1 MQESSL
7 RVDDRRRGW
16 QGYQFTAFLGGSVLL
31 ALAFLLA
38 WPGLLKQITS
48 TKFLPHSF
56 CYLQNPALVWTHVLA
71 DCAIGLAYVA
81 ISSALGYL
89 VYRAHR
95 DIPFHWMF
103 VAFGA
108 FIIAC
113 GTTHF
118 IEALTVW
125 VPVYVLAAI
134 IKVLTAVVSLATAL
148 ALPWLI
154 PRILG
159 LIRQAKAS
167 DSAMA
172 MLREAD
178 LRIRA
183 ITTTAPDAI
192 ISTNAAGEI
201 RYVNPAAE
209 ALFGYTAE
217 QLSALNVVALVPE
230 RLRGAYT
237 DQLKQVVQ
245 RRFRGVIRTSAET
258 VALTRNGQEIPV
270 SISVSCWESD
280 GGVCFTSV
288 VQDLRARRNAE
299 IKFEALLESAPDAM
313 VIVDEQSGI
322 VLVNSQTERVFG
334 WSRGELLG
342 KSIEAL
348 MPARFQS
355 QHLSHRAGFMRDPRS
370 RPMGIGLQLFGLRKN
385 GEEFPVEI
393 SLSPLKTPDGVYVTA
408 AIRDITDRKR
418 AEEEI
423 RTLNSELK
431 LRVAELAS
439 SNRELES
446 FSYSVSH
453 DLRAPLRQID
463 GYSKILMRS
472 ADHLTADE
480 QSCLHEIRSGT
491 RHMADLIDALLNF
504 SRLGK
509 QEIRREAVDLNILV
523 RQIELE
529 FSRETLTRT
538 IHWKFGYLP
547 VVNGDRALLRQ
558 VVWNL
563 LSNAVKFTRTRTE
576 ATIEV
581 GTHEKNGKYVI
592 FVRDNGV
599 GFDMKYA
606 VKLFGV
612 FQRFHLQEEF
622 EGTGVGLANVQR
634 IIHKHGGSVWA
645 EATPDKGATFYF
657 TLDPSLDMAAQES
670 VL

>member
-1 MQESSL
+1 MPNSSHA
-7 RVDDRRRGW
+7 VGDRHFEVRS
-16 QGYQFTAFLGGSVLL
+16 YQVGALLCGSVLL
-31 ALAFLLA
+31 LLVSLVA
-38 WPGLLKQITS
+38 WPGLLKQLTS
-48 TKFLPHSF
+48 TRFLPHSF
-56 CYLQNPALVWTHVLA
+56 CYLQNPVLVWTHVLA
-71 DCAIGLAYVA
+71 DCAIGLGYVA
-81 ISSALGYL
+81 ISSALAYL

-103 VAFGA
+103 VAFGG

-125 VPVYVLAAI
+125 VPVYVLSAAVKI
-134 IKVLTAVVSLATAL
+134 LTAMVSLATAL
-148 ALPWLI
+148 AFPGLI
-154 PRILG
+154 SRILG

-167 DSAMA
+167 ESAMA

-192 ISTNAAGEI
+192 LSTNAGGEI
-201 RYVNPAAE
+201 RYANPAAE
-209 ALFGYTAE
+209 ALFGYSAE
-217 QLSALNVVALVPE
+217 QLSALKVVTLVPE
-230 RLRGAYT
+230 RLRGAYA
-237 DQLKQVVQ
+237 DQLKQVTQ
-245 RRFRGVIRTSAET
+245 NRFRGVIRTSAES
-258 VALTRNGQEIPV
+258 AILTRTGQEIPV

-288 VQDLRARRNAE
+288 VQDLRARKNAE
-299 IKFEALLESAPDAM
+299 MQFEALLESAPDAM
-313 VIVDEQSGI
+313 VIVDQQSAI
-322 VLVNSQTERVFG
+322 VLVNSQIERVFG
-334 WSRGELLG
+334 WSREDLLG
-342 KSIEAL
+342 KNIEFL

-355 QHLSHRAGFMRDPRS
+355 RHVSHRAGFMHDPRS
-370 RPMGIGLQLFGLRKN
+370 RPMGIGLELLGLRKN

-408 AIRDITDRKR
+408 AIRDITDRKH

-423 RTLNSELK
+423 RVQNSELK

-463 GYSKILMRS
+463 GYSKILTRS
-472 ADHLTADE
+472 AHRLTADE
-480 QSCLHEIRSGT
+480 RSCLTEIRSGT
-491 RHMADLIDALLNF
+491 RHMTDLIEALLNF

-538 IHWKFGYLP
+538 IHWKFGDLP
-547 VVNGDRALLRQ
+547 VVNGDRTLLRQ

-563 LSNAVKFTRTRTE
+563 LSNAVKFTRTRME

-581 GTHEKNGKYVI
+581 GTHEKNGKHVI

-606 VKLFGV
+606 VNLFGV

-645 EATPDKGATFYF
+645 EATPDKGAIFYF
-657 TLDPSLDMAAQES
+657 TLDPSLDMASQES